1 MFAMP
6 NNKVPGPDGY
16 SAEFFWESWEIVGVD
31 MIAAVKEFFTAGRLL
46 RQFNTTVISLIPKV
60 VGADQLTQFRPISLC
75 STVYKVMTRLLK
87 KKLKICVSDIVQ
99 RNQVGF
105 VQDRLLCENVLL
117 ATELV
122 KDFKVQ
128 RLEVVSRSI
137 FQRLTTT

>member
-46 RQFNTTVISLIPKV
+46 RQFNTTVISLILKV
-60 VGADQLTQFRPISLC
+60 VGADHLTQFRPISLC

-87 KKLKICVSDIVQ
+87 MKLKICVSDIVQ

>member
-31 MIAAVKEFFTAGRLL
+31 LIAAVKEFFTAGRLL
-46 RQFNTTVISLIPKV
+46 RQFNTTVISLILKV

>member
-31 MIAAVKEFFTAGRLL
+31 LIAAVKEFFTAGRLL
-46 RQFNTTVISLIPKV
+46 RQFNTTVISLILKV
-60 VGADQLTQFRPISLC
+60 VGEDQLTQLRPISLC